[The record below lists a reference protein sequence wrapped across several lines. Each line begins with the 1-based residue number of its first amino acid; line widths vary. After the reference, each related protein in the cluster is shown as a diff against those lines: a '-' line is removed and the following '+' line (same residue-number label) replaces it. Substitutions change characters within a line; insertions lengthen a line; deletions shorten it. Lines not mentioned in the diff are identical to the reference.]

1 MKLENPQES
10 QTPRQQSASS
20 STLAAL
26 LGRHA
31 AETPEGI
38 AFIDRDRPLR
48 YDELARESA
57 GLAAGLARLGV
68 GKGDRVAV
76 WLPNI
81 PAWFASFF
89 ACARLGAIAV
99 AVNTRFKSGEV
110 ADIVQR
116 SGAKILIY
124 WPGFKGIDFN
134 GIIGDVPAESFA
146 AVGGLVLYHENE
158 SALAAEVHGVKTHD
172 YRALAATEPMREDHG
187 GYETGCVIF
196 TTSGTTRAPKFVL
209 HRQRSILAHGANV
222 ATAFGLHAPDAVM
235 MPAVPFCGVTG
246 FCQAMAALSAGRP
259 IVGTPAFEAGE
270 AARQIVRYAVTHTA
284 MLGEMAINLVAAAP
298 PGTRP
303 FPSLRLVGFAAF
315 SPTQL
320 NVVPQTEALGIP
332 LIGLYGAS
340 EVQALFA
347 NQPFHLPPLERAEGG
362 GFPTSPEARVRV
374 RDVETGELLP
384 PGRSGE
390 LEFAGPSRM
399 AEYFNNPEAT
409 RAALTE
415 DGYLR
420 SGDLGYLTEDG
431 RFIYQNRMGDALRL
445 AGFLTS
451 PLEIEGFIKEHPAIA
466 DAQVVGVEIAGSP
479 RAVAFVIAVEGA
491 DWSEEILIA
500 HCRARMANY
509 KVPARILAIEEF
521 PTTPSANG
529 NKIQKTRLRALAE
542 TMLEGTVS

>member
-1 MKLENPQES
+1 MKSGNTQEKAVY
-10 QTPRQQSASS
+10 P

-26 LGRHA
+26 LSGHA
-31 AETPEGI
+31 AQTPEGT

-48 YDELARESA
+48 YGELARESA

-68 GKGDRVAV
+68 GPGDRVAI

-99 AVNTRFKSGEV
+99 AVNTRFRSGEV

-124 WPGFKGIDFN
+124 WPGFKGIDFD
-134 GIIGDVPAESFA
+134 GIIGDVPAEAFA
-146 AVGGLVLYHENE
+146 AVSDLVLYHEDE
-158 SALAAEVHGVKTHD
+158 AALPAQVHGVRTHD
-172 YRALAATEPMREDHG
+172 YRALAATAPMRDDHG
-187 GYETGCVIF
+187 GLEAGCVIF

-209 HRQRSILAHGANV
+209 HLQRSILAHGANV

-259 IVGTPAFEAGE
+259 IVGIPAFEAGE

-284 MLGEMAINLVAAAP
+284 MLDQMAVNLVAAAP
-298 PGTRP
+298 AGTRP
-303 FPSLRLVGFAAF
+303 FPSLRIVGFAAF
-315 SPTQL
+315 SSTQL
-320 NVVPQTEALGIP
+320 DVIPQTEALGIP
-332 LIGLYGAS
+332 LSGIYGAS

-347 NQPFHLPPLERAEGG
+347 NQPFHLPPLERAKGG

-374 RDVETGELLP
+374 RDVDTGELLP

-409 RAALTE
+409 RATLTD
-415 DGYLR
+415 DGYVR

-431 RFIYQNRMGDALRL
+431 RFVYQNRMGDALRL
-445 AGFLTS
+445 AGFLVS

-466 DAQVVGVEIAGSP
+466 DAQVVGIEIAGSP
-479 RAVAFVIAVEGA
+479 RAVAFVITVEGA
-491 DWSEEILIA
+491 EWSEEILIA

-509 KVPARILAIEEF
+509 KVPVRILAIEEF
-521 PTTPSANG
+521 PVTPSANG
-529 NKIQKTRLRALAE
+529 NKIQKTHLRALAE
-542 TMLEGTVS
+542 TLLEGQLS

>member
-1 MKLENPQES
+1 MDIINPVPDGS
-10 QTPRQQSASS
+10 VA
-20 STLAAL
+20 TLAAL
-26 LGRHA
+26 LDRQA
-31 AETPEGI
+31 AAAPEAI

-48 YDELARESA
+48 YGALARESA

-68 GKGDRVAV
+68 GAGDRVAI

-81 PAWFASFF
+81 PAWFAGFF

-134 GIIGDVPAESFA
+134 GIIGDVPAEALA
-146 AVGGLVLYHENE
+146 AVSGLVLYHENE
-158 SALAAEVHGVKTHD
+158 AALPARVHGVEAHD
-172 YRALAATEPMREDHG
+172 YHALAATPPMPGDEG
-187 GYETGCVIF
+187 GPEAGCVIF

-209 HRQRSILAHGANV
+209 HPQRSILAHAADV
-222 ATAFGLHAPDAVM
+222 AAALALDAPDTVM

-246 FCQAMAALSAGRP
+246 FCQAMAALAAGRP
-259 IVGTPAFEAGE
+259 VIGTPAFEPAE
-270 AARQIVRYAVTHTA
+270 AAGQIRRHAVTHTA
-284 MLGEMAINLVAAAP
+284 MLGEMAANLIAAAP
-298 PGTRP
+298 PGPRP

-320 NVVPQTEALGIP
+320 NVVPEAEALGIP
-332 LIGLYGAS
+332 LVGLYGSS
-340 EVQALFA
+340 EVQALFSR
-347 NQPFHLPPLERAEGG
+347 QPFHLPALERAQGG
-362 GFPTSPEARVRV
+362 GIPMSSQARVRV
-374 RDVETGELLP
+374 RDAETGELLP
-384 PGRSGE
+384 PERSGE

-399 AEYFNNPEAT
+399 MEYFNNPEAT

-415 DGYLR
+415 DGYFR
-420 SGDLGYLTEDG
+420 SGDLGYLTGDG
-431 RFIYQNRMGDALRL
+431 RFVYQSRMGDALRL
-445 AGFLTS
+445 AGFLVS
-451 PLEIEGFIKEHPAIA
+451 PVEIEAFIKEHPAIA

-479 RAVAFVIAVEGA
+479 RAVAFVITVDGTE
-491 DWSEEILIA
+491 WSEEVLIA

-521 PTTPSANG
+521 PVTPSANG
-529 NKIQKTRLRALAE
+529 NKIQKARLRGMAQAALEA
-542 TMLEGTVS
+542 V